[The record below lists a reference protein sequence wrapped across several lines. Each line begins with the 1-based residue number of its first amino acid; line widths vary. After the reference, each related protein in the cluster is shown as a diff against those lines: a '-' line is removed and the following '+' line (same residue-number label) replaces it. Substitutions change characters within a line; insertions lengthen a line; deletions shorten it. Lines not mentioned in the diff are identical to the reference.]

1 MFFPWSSADVVR
13 LMALVRMG
21 PTVPPIEY
29 AQQKGLLSPKP
40 AWVVGLKKLVALG
53 ALLFG
58 PAKKGIGHAAV
69 CCYRSPKDRTQ

>member
-29 AQQKGLLSPKP
+29 AQQTKTAKRPTGESAMPTNHKELAHKDTTMMCE
-40 AWVVGLKKLVALG
+40 AL
-53 ALLFG
+53 
-58 PAKKGIGHAAV
+58 
-69 CCYRSPKDRTQ
+69 